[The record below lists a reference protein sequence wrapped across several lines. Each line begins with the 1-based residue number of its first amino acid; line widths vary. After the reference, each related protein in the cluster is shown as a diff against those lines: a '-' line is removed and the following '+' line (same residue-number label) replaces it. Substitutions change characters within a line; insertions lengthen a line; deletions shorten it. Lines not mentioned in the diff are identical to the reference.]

1 MEKGWSIVGHLAD
14 LFALLGI
21 WRFSATGALLSY
33 LTKLNQNK
41 NHSQGRT
48 DRLDRSR
55 ADSGEA
61 SHKIRWC
68 RFARISPLHNRIIR
82 RPAKHKQISHI

>member
-1 MEKGWSIVGHLAD
+1 MDKGWSIVGHLAD

-21 WRFSATGALLSY
+21 WGFSATGALLSY

-61 SHKIRWC
+61 SHEIRWC
-68 RFARISPLHNRIIR
+68 SMMFEHR
-82 RPAKHKQISHI
+82 RCEFHRTP

>member
-41 NHSQGRT
+41 NHRT